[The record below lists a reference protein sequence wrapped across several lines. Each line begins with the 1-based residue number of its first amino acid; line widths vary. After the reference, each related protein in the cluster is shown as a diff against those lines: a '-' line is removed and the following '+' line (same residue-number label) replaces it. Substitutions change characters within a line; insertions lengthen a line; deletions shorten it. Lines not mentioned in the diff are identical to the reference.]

1 MHIFKIDNSKYSL
14 NFGNGS
20 TQKLAKLPKDFLG
33 KPAQSL
39 HADEFTNSIKKIQEN
54 AIGLPKINWIK
65 QGEEFHLILRR
76 ITDFFKQHAFGW
88 DKLNIFARTLDPDCD
103 GPRETTIIVGHA
115 NTILD
120 KETRVFDDVDYFKNF
135 KFEPG
140 AEPDYNDIRY
150 KEYKDNKFY
159 YSISEEVMS
168 YIHPY
173 TIRKWRNVVSGY
185 QKSVE
190 DKAKEAIKTAIYD
203 GAIDVIL
210 QYEKAK
216 PENSPNERLLSL
228 IEKIQDEKGLP
239 AEEFNI
245 KDSSQLLE
253 LVKRIAE
260 EGSDTRNFLT
270 KYLDE
275 NNRDAYKELFILPSK
290 ELTNA
295 INKRLEK
302 EKDEKQNNI
311 ENWRIFLDT
320 FRENH
325 PKTQSGSFFDYIR
338 FYQWDAKNI
347 KDYIEIENIFKN
359 LCIYKDYSSK
369 WSYLKELATK
379 NSMSED
385 ELRWSEIFDQFQA
398 SHRKRDYVL
407 KNLVEQYQDSL
418 KPKVVEETE
427 SKLIEQ
433 KPEKSKN
440 KTKKTVSKKTQET
453 NTKTKNNVVENKITK
468 KTTKKKTNENTSNN
482 ISK

>member
-20 TQKLAKLPKDFLG
+20 TKKLAKLPKDFLG

-39 HADEFTNSIKKIQEN
+39 QADVFTNSIKKIQEN
-54 AIGLPKINWIK
+54 SIGLPKINWIK

-76 ITDFFKQHAFGW
+76 ITDFFKQHAFAW
-88 DKLNIFARTLDPDCD
+88 DRLNIYARTNAPDSS
-103 GPRETTIIVGHA
+103 PSRLTIITVDHE
-115 NTILD
+115 NTISG
-120 KETRVFDDVDYFKNF
+120 KETRVFDDKDSERNLNY
-135 KFEPG
+135 EPW
-140 AEPDYNDIRY
+140 ARPHYNDIHN

-159 YSISEEVMS
+159 SDSWRLQEYYNDLYPDKKEWC
-168 YIHPY
+168 Y
-173 TIRKWRNVVSGY
+173 TVSGY
-185 QKSVE
+185 QNSVE
-190 DKAKEAIKTAIYD
+190 NKAKEAIKTAIYD
-203 GAIDVIL
+203 SAIDVIL

-216 PENSPNERLLSL
+216 PENSPNKRLLSL
-228 IEKIQDEKGLP
+228 IEKIQAEKGLP

-260 EGSDTRNFLT
+260 EGSDTRRFLS

-275 NNRDAYKELFILPSK
+275 NNRDIYKELFILPSK
-290 ELTNA
+290 ELTKA

-302 EKDEKQNNI
+302 EKDETQNNI

-347 KDYIEIENIFKN
+347 KDYIEIINIFKN
-359 LCIYKDYSSK
+359 LCIYEDYSSK
-369 WSYLKELATK
+369 WSYLKELETK

-407 KNLVEQYQDSL
+407 KNLVEQCDVDFETAIDYATINPAKHL
-418 KPKVVEETE
+418 KIDNLYGSIK
-427 SKLIEQ
+427 
-433 KPEKSKN
+433 
-440 KTKKTVSKKTQET
+440 
-453 NTKTKNNVVENKITK
+453 ENKYANFCVLNQDFSVA
-468 KTTKKKTNENTSNN
+468 KTIREGIEIYSN
-482 ISK
+482 

>member
-20 TQKLAKLPKDFLG
+20 TKKLAKLPKDFLG

-39 HADEFTNSIKKIQEN
+39 YADEFTNSIKKIQEN
-54 AIGLPKINWIK
+54 SIGLPKINWVK

-76 ITDFFKQHAFGW
+76 ITDFFKQHASGW
-88 DKLNIFARTLDPDCD
+88 DRLNIYARTLDPDCD
-103 GPRETTIIVGHA
+103 GPRETTIIVDHA
-115 NTILD
+115 NTISG

-135 KFEPG
+135 KFEPK
-140 AEPDYNDIRY
+140 AIPDYNDIRY

-159 YSISEEVMS
+159 SSFLQELVPYNRFHPSKEWR
-168 YIHPY
+168 YI
-173 TIRKWRNVVSGY
+173 VSGY
-185 QKSVE
+185 QNSVE
-190 DKAKEAIKTAIYD
+190 NKAKEAIKTAIYES
-203 GAIDVIL
+203 AVDVIL

-228 IEKIQDEKGLP
+228 IEKIQAEKGLP

-253 LVKRIAE
+253 LVKRIAQ
-260 EGSDTRNFLT
+260 EGPDTRIFLS

-275 NNRDAYKELFILPSK
+275 NNRDIYKELFILPSK
-290 ELTNA
+290 ELTKA
-295 INKRLEK
+295 INERLEK
-302 EKDEKQNNI
+302 ENNI
-311 ENWRIFLDT
+311 ENWGIFLDT

-418 KPKVVEETE
+418 KPKIIEEAE
-427 SKLIEQ
+427 SKPI
-433 KPEKSKN
+433 KSKTEKSKN
-440 KTKKTVSKKTQET
+440 TTKSNTEQSK
-453 NTKTKNNVVENKITK
+453 IAK
-468 KTTKKKTNENTSNN
+468 KATKKK
-482 ISK
+482 